1 MIHPLSISILTCVTT
16 MVIAPKERPTK
27 VAKENTV
34 FCNDQD
40 GQRLKG
46 GCLKFH
52 TEVSTIN
59 MMIQIFKENMAAV
72 LLSYSIH
79 MIRITY
85 HV

>member
-40 GQRLKG
+40 GQRSRNEGRLLKIS
-46 GCLKFH
+46 H
-52 TEVSTIN
+52 RSIN
-59 MMIQIFKENMAAV
+59 NQHDDSNI
-72 LLSYSIH
+72 
-79 MIRITY
+79 
-85 HV
+85 

>member
-1 MIHPLSISILTCVTT
+1 MCVITI
-16 MVIAPKERPTK
+16 MGIAPKERPTK

-40 GQRLKG
+40 GQRSRNEGMLLKIS
-46 GCLKFH
+46 LR
-52 TEVSTIN
+52 SIN
-59 MMIQIFKENMAAV
+59 MMIQIFKENMAAI
-72 LLSYSIH
+72 LLSYSTR